1 MATEFKKT
9 FNSEMNSI
17 EKQEKQER
25 KVRVKFNFSLAQPK
39 FDSSIAMK
47 KAKEEKSYIAFE
59 LQNHIDL
66 MTYDNFYAA
75 GNIYDVSEEFYDKFV
90 GRTVETYNP
99 LFGNFQG
106 KSKKLVERPKVPYML
121 KVDSEGNLLDPMQH
135 KLDLYAKDE

>member
-1 MATEFKKT
+1 MSNDFKKA
-9 FNSEMNSI
+9 FNSEINSI
-17 EKQEKQER
+17 EKKDR
-25 KVRVKFNFSLAQPK
+25 KIKVKFNFSLAQPK
-39 FDSSIAMK
+39 FDTTIAMK
-47 KAKEEKSYIAFE
+47 RAKEEKSHIAFE
-59 LQNHIDL
+59 LQSHIDL
-66 MTYDNFYAA
+66 MTLDNFYAA

-121 KVDSEGNLLDPMQH
+121 KVDSEGNLLDPMQF